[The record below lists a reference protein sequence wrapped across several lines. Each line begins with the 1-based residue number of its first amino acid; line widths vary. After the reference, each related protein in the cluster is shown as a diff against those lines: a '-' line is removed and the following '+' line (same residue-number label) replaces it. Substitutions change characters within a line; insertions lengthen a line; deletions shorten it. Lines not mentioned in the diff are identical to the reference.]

1 MEVEKLKLQ
10 SELVESK
17 VKNLELSIQQRFISK
32 TDFLSLLN
40 DIKNDALQ
48 DKQENDN
55 NLQII
60 QQQQEFI
67 TETITPQLSQIKKKN

>member
-67 TETITPQLSQIKKKN
+67 TETITPQLSQIKKN